1 MSRQRI
7 FWGNYATVFRELLPL
22 VEQGDAKAQ
31 SNFGFMYDKGLGVP
45 ENDAEAA
52 K

>member
-1 MSRQRI
+1 L
-7 FWGNYATVFRELLPL
+7 VPL
-22 VEQGDAKAQ
+22 AEQGDAKTQ
-31 SNFGFMYDKGLGVP
+31 SNFGFMYDKGLGVT